1 MSLAGKTILVT
12 RQRMQSGQLTEE
24 IEKRGG
30 HAVVIPMISISDPE
44 SWKECDEALDRL
56 STYQAVV
63 FASTNGVEAFFRRI
77 EERKLDPSA
86 LSHTDIFPVGEKTA
100 EEIEKRSFRVRHIPD
115 LFSAEGLIDYFKQN
129 EVRGRRFL
137 LVRGNLGKD
146 DLGKELVSLGAEV
159 DAVQV
164 YRNDPPE
171 ESAVQ
176 ELKQWLDGGCDVVT
190 FASPSAAKNFN
201 AVISAGSL
209 RLSRKTKI
217 AVIGPTTRDAV
228 ERLGFYVDIE
238 AKESTSRGLVEAIDE
253 YYQNNNGH

>member
-1 MSLAGKTILVT
+1 MSLDGRTIVIT
-12 RQRMQSGQLTEE
+12 RQREQSGELVAE
-24 IEKRGG
+24 IDKRGG
-30 HAVVIPMISISDPE
+30 RAVVIPMIRISDPE

-56 STYQAVV
+56 SAYQAIV
-63 FASTNGVEAFFRRI
+63 FTSTNGVEGFFRRI
-77 EERKLDPSA
+77 EHRTRDSSI
-86 LSHTDIFPVGEKTA
+86 LSQADIFAVGEKTG
-100 EEIEKRSFRVRHIPD
+100 EEIEKRGFRVRHIPD
-115 LFSAEGLIDYFKQN
+115 TFSADGLIEYFKQN

-146 DLGKELVSLGAEV
+146 DLGNELLSLGAEV

-164 YRNDPPE
+164 YRNDPPD

-176 ELKQWLDGGCDVVT
+176 ELRQWLDGGCDVVT

-217 AVIGPTTRDAV
+217 GVIGPTTRDAV
-228 ERLGFYVDIE
+228 ERLGFHVDIE
-238 AKESTSRGLVEAIDE
+238 AKEFTSRGLVEAIDE
-253 YYQNNNGH
+253 YYQNYNEH